1 MSETEYEIIFG
12 NPFDPTA
19 RHYRNPYMWEDE
31 SVSSTSSSSMML
43 ADEEEE
49 WEQWERGQA
58 LRERANRRRR
68 RLRHYHSL
76 TRKFKA
82 ERSEAAKELFDMI
95 VKCEKLEKR
104 LDGVVER
111 FQALTYEKLNA
122 ERRAYNAQAELDELR
137 GRIRNPPPKRRVL
150 VSNRRLAALRA
161 KKCAI
166 CLQGKRT
173 IAFVPC
179 GHVACCEPCA
189 QALADAAAARDEL
202 FRCPICREH
211 CDWAQR
217 LFHP

>member
-1 MSETEYEIIFG
+1 MSEENFVIFG
-12 NPFDPTA
+12 DPFIGTPSLPRPLILDASIT
-19 RHYRNPYMWEDE
+19 
-31 SVSSTSSSSMML
+31 STSSSEL
-43 ADEEEE
+43 EDEAASE

-58 LRERANRRRR
+58 LREQMQRRRR
-68 RLRHYHSL
+68 KLHKYRSMARYLKAQR
-76 TRKFKA
+76 A
-82 ERSEAAKELFDMI
+82 ERGQELFNMRQR
-95 VKCEKLEKR
+95 CEKLEKR
-104 LDGVVER
+104 LDSVIER

-161 KKCAI
+161 KKCVI

-189 QALADAAAARDEL
+189 QALADTAAARDEL

>member
-12 NPFDPTA
+12 NPSDPTA

-31 SVSSTSSSSMML
+31 SVSSTSSSSMMP

-49 WEQWERGQA
+49 WERGQA
-58 LRERANRRRR
+58 LRERASRRRC

-161 KKCAI
+161 KRCSI
-166 CLQGKRT
+166 CLQAKRT

-179 GHVACCEPCA
+179 A
-189 QALADAAAARDEL
+189 QALVDAAVARNEP
-202 FRCPICREH
+202 FRCPICREL
-211 CDWAQR
+211 CD
-217 LFHP
+217 

>member
-1 MSETEYEIIFG
+1 MPFEDYSIIFG
-12 NPFDPTA
+12 EPFASPRCSRPLILDA
-19 RHYRNPYMWEDE
+19 
-31 SVSSTSSSSMML
+31 SVSSTSSSEL
-43 ADEEEE
+43 EDEAVSE
-49 WEQWERGQA
+49 WEQWERGQV
-58 LRERANRRRR
+58 LREQMQRRSRK
-68 RLRHYHSL
+68 LRKYRSMARYL
-76 TRKFKA
+76 KAQRA
-82 ERSEAAKELFDMI
+82 ERGQELFNMRQR
-95 VKCEKLEKR
+95 CEQLEKR
-104 LDGVVER
+104 LDGLVER

-211 CDWAQR
+211 CDWVQCLYYA
-217 LFHP
+217 

>member
-1 MSETEYEIIFG
+1 MPFEDYSIIFG
-12 NPFDPTA
+12 DPFASRPCAKPLILDASIT
-19 RHYRNPYMWEDE
+19 
-31 SVSSTSSSSMML
+31 STSSSEL
-43 ADEEEE
+43 EDEAVSE

-58 LRERANRRRR
+58 LREQVQRRGRKLRKYRAMARNLKAQR
-68 RLRHYHSL
+68 
-76 TRKFKA
+76 A
-82 ERSEAAKELFDMI
+82 ERGQELFNLRQQY
-95 VKCEKLEKR
+95 EKLEKR
-104 LDGVVER
+104 LDSVIER

-137 GRIRNPPPKRRVL
+137 GLIRNPPPKRRVL

-189 QALADAAAARDEL
+189 QALADTAAARDEL